1 MKRIILKT
9 LTAASILALGASLA
23 QAQTATPNT
32 ASADLQVEV
41 TITTGCTVNFPNNSG
56 NVNFGTYSRIS
67 TNLIE
72 TREVVVDCNAGTAT
86 DGGAYTLTL
95 SDGNNSAAAAGF
107 PAGRK
112 LSSGTG
118 LINYD
123 VYKAV
128 NLSSRACGGQRW
140 DTTEAGS
147 FTGTIDNTSG
157 SLNGSSTHYFAIC
170 IPAIPATQTQ
180 PAVGT
185 YTDALVA
192 TLTY

>member
-9 LTAASILALGASLA
+9 LTAAGIMALGAGLA
-23 QAQTATPNT
+23 QAQSPNPATAN
-32 ASADLQVEV
+32 LQVEV

-86 DGGAYTLTL
+86 NAGAYTLTL
-95 SDGNNSAAAAGF
+95 GQGNNWAADGSF
-107 PAGRK
+107 SEGRK
-112 LSSGTG
+112 LRSGTN

-123 VYKAV
+123 VYQAV
-128 NLSSRACGGQRW
+128 NLASRSCGGQRW
-140 DTTEAGS
+140 DATPAGS
-147 FTGTIDNTSG
+147 FTGTIDNTGG
-157 SLNGSSTHYFAIC
+157 SMNGSKTHYFAIC
-170 IPAIPATQTQ
+170 IPAIPASQTQ

>member
-9 LTAASILALGASLA
+9 LTAASILALGAGLA
-23 QAQTATPNT
+23 QAQSPNPATAT
-32 ASADLQVEV
+32 LQVDV

-56 NVNFGTYSRIS
+56 NVSFGTYSRIS

-86 DGGAYTLTL
+86 NAGAYTLTL
-95 SDGNNSAAAAGF
+95 NDGVNAAAGAGF

-112 LSSGTG
+112 LSSGNG
-118 LINYD
+118 FINYD
-123 VYKAV
+123 VYQAA
-128 NLSSRACGGQRW
+128 NLASRACGGQRW
-140 DTTEAGS
+140 DTTNAGS
-147 FTGTIDNTSG
+147 FTGTIASDATG
-157 SLNGSSTHYFAIC
+157 LNGSASHFFAIC
-170 IPAIPATQTQ
+170 IPAIPAGQAQ